1 MPDMRLPSSQVA
13 AQQRSINLAISSRGI
28 AAMQTIDPAAT
39 SRFLDNVIPMHGRM
53 IHDSNGNLESQP
65 YDRNGQ
71 VGCVFPLLRCALVF
85 TPLCRVCPTAL
96 NFLVLEKCINSIDRA
111 LLNQGLLDEALAVR
125 SVRAFFHHKVV
136 AIDFDGRVISV
147 LDATTGE
154 QLERGFDLCIG
165 ADGSYSI
172 VRRQLMR
179 VVR

>member
-1 MPDMRLPSSQVA
+1 MRLPSSQAA

-28 AAMQTIDPAAT
+28 AAMQAIDSAAA
-39 SRFLDNVIPMHGRM
+39 SRFLDNVIPMYGRM
-53 IHDSNGNLESQP
+53 IHHSNGNSESQP

-71 VGCVFPLLRCALVF
+71 VGCMFPLLRWSSRSHPYTVF
-85 TPLCRVCPTAL
+85 VPRPLD
-96 NFLVLEKCINSIDRA
+96 FLVLEKCINSIDRA
-111 LLNQGLLDEALAVR
+111 LLNRNLLDEALAVR
-125 SVRAFFHHKVV
+125 SVRAYFHHKVV
-136 AIDFDGRVISV
+136 SIDFDGRVISV